1 MGHVKIAI
9 VGVGNCASA
18 LVQGIHYYRSRP
30 PEAAI
35 GLTRWRIGPYEP
47 GSLEVVAAFDIDAR
61 KVGQTLHEAIFAA
74 PNCAAIFE
82 PDLPPSDVIVRMGAP
97 LDGVAPHMAGYP
109 ARRRFELADEAPA
122 TREDVIAA
130 LTSTSAEVMVNYLP
144 VGSEQAARFYAECAL
159 EAGVALVNCMP
170 VFLASDPELAAR
182 FAAKKLPMVGD
193 DIKSQVGATVI
204 HRTLAE
210 LFARRGAT
218 LDRTYQL
225 NTGGNTDFLNMLD
238 RSRLASKKVSKTEAV
253 QSAAAERLADD
264 DVHIGPSDYVPW
276 QLDNKVCFLR
286 MEGRVFGDQPIELE
300 MRLSVQ
306 DSPNSAGVAIDAI
319 RCARLA
325 LDRGIGGPLLEA
337 SACFMKHP
345 PEQMP
350 EAEASERLEAFTIE
364 PGLGSARRGR

>member
-1 MGHVKIAI
+1 MEQVRIAI

-35 GLTRWRIGPYEP
+35 GLSHWAIGGYEP
-47 GSLEVVAAFDIDAR
+47 GSLEIVAAFDVDAR
-61 KVGQTLHEAIFAA
+61 KVGRSLSEAVFAA
-74 PNCAAIFE
+74 PNCARIFE
-82 PDLPPSDVIVRMGAP
+82 PDLPVSDTIVRMGRT
-97 LDGVAPHMAGYP
+97 LDGIAGHMADYP
-109 ARRRFELADEAPA
+109 AARRFEPA
-122 TREDVIAA
+122 TEPEADQAAIVAA
-130 LTSTSAEVMVNYLP
+130 LREAQAEILVSYLP

-159 EAGVALVNCMP
+159 EAGTALVNCMP
-170 VFLASDPELAAR
+170 VFLASDPDLAAR
-182 FAAKKLPMVGD
+182 FAAKNLPMVGD

-210 LFARRGAT
+210 LFARRGAK

-238 RSRLASKKVSKTEAV
+238 RSRLASKKTSKTEAV
-253 QSAAAERLADD
+253 QSATAERLPDD

-276 QLDNKVCFLR
+276 QEDNKVCFLR
-286 MEGRVFGDQPIELE
+286 MEGRNFGDQPIELE
-300 MRLSVQ
+300 LRLSVQ

-319 RCARLA
+319 RCAKLA
-325 LDRGIGGPLLEA
+325 LDRGLGGPLA
-337 SACFMKHP
+337 APSACFMKHP

-350 EAEASERLEAFTIE
+350 EAAAFEHLEAFIAGE
-364 PGLGSARRGR
+364 RAP